1 LRAHLVEE
9 VLWRGVRVAF
19 DRSRNAV
26 AVKGAP
32 GGACTEEDRT
42 LKLDTQLGHRGLEG
56 VVEEATSFE
65 RMGFDAGWTFE
76 AGHDPFLPVV
86 LAAAATKTLSLGTNI
101 AVAFARSPMSMAQV
115 AWDLQKHSKG
125 RFHLGLGTQVR
136 AHIERRYSMP
146 YDHPVA
152 RLKDYVNTMRAI
164 WTTFQTGAKPAYE
177 GPFYR
182 FVLMNPMFN
191 PGPIDH
197 PKIPI
202 WLAGVNELMCK
213 AAGEVA
219 DGFHIHPMHSV
230 AYLKDVVIPKIDE
243 GAKSRGRRA
252 SDIELYAP
260 VFTVSGETQSDWD
273 KSFAEVRHQISFYGS
288 TPAYRPVLDH
298 HGEADVAKQL
308 SVHARQGEWDQMAKR
323 ISDELVEKIA
333 VVAKPAELA
342 TAIKQRYTGLLS
354 RVSLYFPIRAGEA
367 EQSWKKFVAAFRAN

>member
-1 LRAHLVEE
+1 M
-9 VLWRGVRVAF
+9 
-19 DRSRNAV
+19 
-26 AVKGAP
+26 
-32 GGACTEEDRT
+32 
-42 LKLDTQLGHRGLEG
+42 KLDTQLGHRGLEG
-56 VVEEATSFE
+56 VVSESQSFE
-65 RMGFDAGWTFE
+65 RMGFDGAWTFE
-76 AGHDPFLPVV
+76 AGHDPFLPAA
-86 LAAAATKTLSLGTNI
+86 LAIDSTKDLILGTNI

-164 WTTFQTGAKPAYE
+164 WNTFQTGAKPAHE
-177 GPFYR
+177 GPFYK

-197 PKIPI
+197 PNIPI

-219 DGFHIHPMHSV
+219 DGFHVHPMHSI
-230 AYLKDVVIPKIDE
+230 AYLKEFAIPKIDE
-243 GAKSRGRRA
+243 GAKTRGKRA
-252 SDIELYAP
+252 SDVKLYAP
-260 VFTVSGETQSDWD
+260 VFTVSGETQKDQDASL
-273 KSFAEVRHQISFYGS
+273 AEVRRQISFYGS

-298 HGEADVAKQL
+298 HGKTDVAKQL
-308 SVHARQGEWDQMAKR
+308 SVHARQGEWDQMSKL
-323 ISDELVEKIA
+323 ITDDLIDKIA
-333 VVAKPAELA
+333 VVAKPSELPK
-342 TAIKQRYTGLLS
+342 AIKQRYTGIFD

-367 EQSWKKFVAAFRAN
+367 EETWKNFVTAFRAA